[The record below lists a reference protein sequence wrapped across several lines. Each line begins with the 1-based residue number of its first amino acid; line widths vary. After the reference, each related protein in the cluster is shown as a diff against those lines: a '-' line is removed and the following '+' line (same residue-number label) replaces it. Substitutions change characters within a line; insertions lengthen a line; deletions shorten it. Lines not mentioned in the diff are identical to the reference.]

1 MVESHGTIT
10 HAVRI
15 NHVVAVGAGEGPT
28 EDVLLVNGFA
38 VSALRAALEVG
49 VVERELFDGDADDL
63 EHRLPSPLSVARC
76 RVYA

>member
-1 MVESHGTIT
+1 MVESHGTIS

-28 EDVLLVNGFA
+28 EDVFLVDGFA
-38 VSALRAALEVG
+38 VSALRATLELG
-49 VVERELFDGDADDL
+49 VFELELFDGNADDL
-63 EHRLPSPLSVARC
+63 EHRLPALSVARC